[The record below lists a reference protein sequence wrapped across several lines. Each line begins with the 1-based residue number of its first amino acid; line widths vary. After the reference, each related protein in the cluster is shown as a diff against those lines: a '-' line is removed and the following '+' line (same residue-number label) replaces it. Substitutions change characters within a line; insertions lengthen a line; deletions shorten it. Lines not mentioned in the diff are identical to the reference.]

1 MLPLLGPGNTTNKPS
16 IRKVV
21 CFGTPPYRL
30 HLRPASKGVEKFA
43 EISDAT

>member
-1 MLPLLGPGNTTNKPS
+1 MLPLLAPENYVDKLS
-16 IRKVV
+16 IRKVI

-30 HLRPASKGVEKFA
+30 QLRPAIKGAEKFA